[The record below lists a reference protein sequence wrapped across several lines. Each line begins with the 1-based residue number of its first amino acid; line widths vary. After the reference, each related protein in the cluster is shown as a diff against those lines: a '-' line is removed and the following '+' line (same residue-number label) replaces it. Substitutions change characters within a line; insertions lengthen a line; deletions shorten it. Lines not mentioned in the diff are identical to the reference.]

1 MLTPEIYIL
10 NSSSGGV
17 HTQSLQ
23 ILSLFDDPSTATA
36 INTIQYTNGRSVRS
50 ARCQCHR
57 TTRTRATRSEFPT
70 HVAGVLRSPGPPP
83 VGKYARPVENARVTV
98 RDASTAL
105 AGACACACARVRR
118 HISAAS
124 LSRTIE
130 TDNVGQRADRRTIY
144 YCVIISSRAVRLIK
158 TCDDKTTRLQLILL
172 SSSPR
177 SLFSP
182 SVFSRVQQQQQ
193 RVSGAAGHHVR
204 RRRDDNELLTNDIV
218 DIVDVA
224 QNRWC
229 RKSLVP
235 LFLIEMILRLQ
246 QPDSVSR

>member
-1 MLTPEIYIL
+1 LTPRIQCIRNSGSAGAYIATTGL
-10 NSSSGGV
+10 TFTQRSEHSCCGV
-17 HTQSLQ
+17 HT
-23 ILSLFDDPSTATA
+23 TRREEA
-36 INTIQYTNGRSVRS
+36 YG
-50 ARCQCHR
+50 RCQRPSDHSDSSE
-57 TTRTRATRSEFPT
+57 TRSEFPT

-130 TDNVGQRADRRTIY
+130 TDNVGRRADRRTVY
-144 YCVIISSRAVRLIK
+144 YCVITSSRAVRLIK
-158 TCDDKTTRLQLILL
+158 TCDDKTTRLRVILL
-172 SSSPR
+172 SSSSPR

-182 SVFSRVQQQQQ
+182 SVFSRVQQQQ
-193 RVSGAAGHHVR
+193 RVSGAAGHHV

-218 DIVDVA
+218 DVSR
-224 QNRWC
+224 NRRC
-229 RKSLVP
+229 RKHLVP
-235 LFLIEMILRLQ
+235 LFLTEMIIRLQ